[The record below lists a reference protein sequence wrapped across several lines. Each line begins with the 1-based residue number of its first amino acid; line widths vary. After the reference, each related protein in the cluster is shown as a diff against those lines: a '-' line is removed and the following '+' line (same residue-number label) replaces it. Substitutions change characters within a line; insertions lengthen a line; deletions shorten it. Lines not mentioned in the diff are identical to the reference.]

1 MDNIL
6 TLGLTPEETV
16 QMKTELDTMLAG
28 LKRMRIE
35 MNRAQQEFDASDAR
49 TDIMLKDLQTMLA
62 NRRRI

>member
-6 TLGLTPEETV
+6 TLGVTPEEAA

-28 LKRMRIE
+28 LKRMRAE